1 MSKSQWIVN
10 QWLDCVV
17 TTRAF
22 MSYVPHQQQI
32 NPQHTYIGKLEF
44 RVNLYRTVNSH
55 RGLQA
60 CQNVHGGVRILAFY
74 WMLTEDFFDVIIN
87 VKKGYLQP
95 QTLVYCSFE

>member
-1 MSKSQWIVN
+1 
-10 QWLDCVV
+10 
-17 TTRAF
+17 

-95 QTLVYCSFE
+95 QALVCCSFE